1 MWAGDVDQSFA
12 VLSGSVLKF
21 QLFRRMLCMPPRE
34 EPALALSNRLMQED
48 SETKWD
54 SWSQPLKGWRW
65 WGAMAL
71 LFSCLA
77 IVTRL
82 VLALSD
88 YNPSRPGAIS
98 PWILSVGLALAAA
111 LLLGILARCLSGRQ
125 DFKRALIG
133 LAGVAGMIALFYAEE
148 GIRGRLAWSR
158 FKTHWEGKGEK
169 FDFAAFIPPAV
180 PADQNFATAP
190 VVVTTYGQILD
201 ENGHRISP
209 YNTNVINR
217 LQMPIEVGSGGP
229 TNGIGNW
236 QKAVPFRA
244 TWKPGSSITGNWH

>member
-1 MWAGDVDQSFA
+1 
-12 VLSGSVLKF
+12 
-21 QLFRRMLCMPPRE
+21 
-34 EPALALSNRLMQED
+34 MQEN
-48 SETKWD
+48 SETKVN

-65 WGAMAL
+65 LAAMAL

-88 YNPSRPGAIS
+88 YNPNRSGTIS
-98 PWILSVGLALAAA
+98 PWIFSIGIALAAA
-111 LLLGILARCLSGRQ
+111 LLLGLLARCLSSRQ
-125 DFKRALIG
+125 DFKRVLLG
-133 LAGVAGMIALFYAEE
+133 LTAVVGLIALFYAEE
-148 GIRGRLAWSR
+148 GIRGRLAWNR
-158 FKTHWEGKGEK
+158 FKTQWEGKGET
-169 FDFAAFIPPAV
+169 FDFAAFIPPLV
-180 PADQNFATAP
+180 PAGQNFAMAP

-217 LQMPIEVGSGGP
+217 LQMPVEVGSGGP

-236 QKAVPFRA
+236 QKAVPSNLEAWQQYYRKLALTTNLFPVA
-244 TWKPGSSITGNWH
+244 PTPQSAALDVLVALSKCDSTI